1 MQQKAE
7 HQIKCNNL
15 NTIAKVFYPEELKE
29 KIVILP
35 NQKPEAQIP
44 SNWWLSGVT
53 KVHPADPDVLG
64 ASYYYIFQEVSEIHP
79 NYRHILDMYQTF
91 KDPFV
96 EFKPKAMDRDENFVA
111 PDFIPFDP
119 NKPFGLFY
127 NALNDNEEDNKFKA
141 NLYRPDEL
149 ENIIQNKGREL
160 RNKYA
165 DFFNQF
171 PIQAQMK
178 LDNLFIDMRLMNSTL
193 LKNTIDKID
202 LDQVD

>member
-64 ASYYYIFQEVSEIHP
+64 ASYYYIFQEVSVQR
-79 NYRHILDMYQTF
+79 Y
-91 KDPFV
+91 
-96 EFKPKAMDRDENFVA
+96 
-111 PDFIPFDP
+111 
-119 NKPFGLFY
+119 
-127 NALNDNEEDNKFKA
+127 
-141 NLYRPDEL
+141 
-149 ENIIQNKGREL
+149 
-160 RNKYA
+160 
-165 DFFNQF
+165 
-171 PIQAQMK
+171 
-178 LDNLFIDMRLMNSTL
+178 
-193 LKNTIDKID
+193 
-202 LDQVD
+202 